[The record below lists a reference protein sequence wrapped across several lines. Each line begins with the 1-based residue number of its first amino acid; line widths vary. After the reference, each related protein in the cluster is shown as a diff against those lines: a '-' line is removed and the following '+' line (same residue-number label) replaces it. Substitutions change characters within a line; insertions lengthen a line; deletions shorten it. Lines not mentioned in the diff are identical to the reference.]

1 VGSCS
6 VRTILGGTANRED
19 ESAARLRG
27 HASIRRAQ
35 VSFGAIWGSESA
47 FMVAFAVLVFRDGGV
62 AAVGI
67 VTAVRMA
74 AAALLAPALSTTAD
88 RVRRERVLVGVGLV
102 RAATLGGIAG
112 LAVLDGPILLVYALA
127 VVATI
132 ALALFRPAHSALLP
146 ALCTSPQQLTRANA
160 VRGLLDSSATLGGP
174 AIAALL
180 MALSGPAA
188 AFAACA
194 AASLVGALVV
204 VGLAYDAPPRS
215 GGARAD
221 GFLEGFR
228 IIAGDR
234 GLALITGLGLV
245 QTFTRGCLGV
255 LTVAVAIDL
264 LRTGDPGVGVLTA
277 AVGAGGMLGSLLAF
291 RLVGRGRLAAWFGL
305 GVALFG
311 APLILIGAVAEQA
324 PTLVLLGVVGM
335 GNALIDVGGFTL
347 LGRLSDETVLA
358 RMFAGFE
365 AILTLGIAAGSLV
378 TPAIIDWLGLRS
390 SLVAIGL
397 LAPLAVLLARPALR
411 RLDADMLVRDADV
424 ELLRVIPMLG
434 RLPVATVEQ
443 LAAALEHTGVEPRQP
458 VFRQGEPGDF
468 FYVVRAGRA
477 EVLQDGRL
485 VKELG
490 AGECF
495 GEIALLRDQPRS
507 ATVRSAE
514 GPRLEVSRL
523 RRTAFLTAVTGYP
536 AAAVSAQEL
545 VARRLEADAG
555 RLRRT
560 ATPSAR
566 EDGAAPAP
574 EAEHIGHP
582 APRDVDGSPEPLE
595 QAQVR
600 QRGE

>member
-1 VGSCS
+1 
-6 VRTILGGTANRED
+6 
-19 ESAARLRG
+19 
-27 HASIRRAQ
+27 
-35 VSFGAIWGSESA
+35 
-47 FMVAFAVLVFRDGGV
+47 MVAFAVLVFREGGV
-62 AAVGI
+62 AAVGV

-74 AAALLAPALSTTAD
+74 AAALVAPWLAPVAD
-88 RVRRERVLVGVGLV
+88 RVRRERVLVVVGLARV
-102 RAATLGGIAG
+102 ATLGGIAG
-112 LAVLDGPILLVYALA
+112 LTLVDGPIVLIYALA

-132 ALALFRPAHSALLP
+132 ALASFRPAHCALLP

-160 VRGLLDSSATLGGP
+160 VRGLLDSGATLAGP

-180 MALSGPAA
+180 LALAGPAA

-194 AASLVGALVV
+194 VASLVGALAV

-215 GGARAD
+215 AGARAD

-228 IIAGDR
+228 LILGDR

-264 LRTGDPGVGVLTA
+264 LGTGDPGVGVLSA

-291 RLVGRGRLAAWFGL
+291 RLVGRGRLATWFGL
-305 GVALFG
+305 GVTLFG
-311 APLILIGAVAEQA
+311 APLVLVGAVAEQA

-335 GNALIDVGGFTL
+335 GNALIDVAGFTL
-347 LGRLSDETVLA
+347 LGRLADEAVLA

-365 AILTLGIAAGSLV
+365 AVLTLGIAAGSLA
-378 TPAIIDWLGLRS
+378 TPFIIDGLGLRA

-397 LAPLAVLLARPALR
+397 LAPLAVVLARPALR
-411 RLDADMLVRDADV
+411 RLDADMRVRDADV

-434 RLPVATVEQ
+434 SLPVASVEQ
-443 LAAALEHTGVEPRQP
+443 LAAALEHTAIGPRQP

-477 EVLQDGRL
+477 EVLQDGEL
-485 VKELG
+485 VRELG
-490 AGECF
+490 AGDCF
-495 GEIALLRDQPRS
+495 GEIALLRDKPRS
-507 ATVRSAE
+507 ATVRAA
-514 GPRLEVSRL
+514 GGAPLEASRL
-523 RRTAFLTAVTGYP
+523 RRSAFLTAVTGYP

-545 VARRLEADAG
+545 VTHRLEADTV
-555 RLRRT
+555 RLRP
-560 ATPSAR
+560 AQAPSDR

-574 EAEHIGHP
+574 EPEHVRHP
-582 APRDVDGSPEPLE
+582 AARDVDGPPEPLE
-595 QAQVR
+595 QAGLR
-600 QRGE
+600 QRGG